1 MKTPRYSDRRRRYRT
16 AAESSQPG
24 YLAKR
29 LKAYALIAAAPE
41 LLEAIEAIHFDI
53 SSRGVVNA
61 ETQQKM
67 REAIKKAKGL

>member
-29 LKAYALIAAAPE
+29 LKAYAR
-41 LLEAIEAIHFDI
+41 LE
-53 SSRGVVNA
+53 RMLGKKLMVVVPI
-61 ETQQKM
+61 
-67 REAIKKAKGL
+67 RRVR